1 MVTPIIRLIK
11 SRALEN
17 NSQSTTNQTPD
28 TPLADGT
35 LLQRPGRDILK
46 HIKGFMTPLAFIFI
60 CWHRTSIILN
70 AALAATSAP
79 LAPSGHLH
87 GDVATKIIQKNN
99 LVIIIIEFMN
109 KFNSL
114 IIDLAA
120 ATAWL
125 E

>member
-1 MVTPIIRLIK
+1 
-11 SRALEN
+11 
-17 NSQSTTNQTPD
+17 
-28 TPLADGT
+28 
-35 LLQRPGRDILK
+35 
-46 HIKGFMTPLAFIFI
+46 
-60 CWHRTSIILN
+60 
-70 AALAATSAP
+70 
-79 LAPSGHLH
+79 LH